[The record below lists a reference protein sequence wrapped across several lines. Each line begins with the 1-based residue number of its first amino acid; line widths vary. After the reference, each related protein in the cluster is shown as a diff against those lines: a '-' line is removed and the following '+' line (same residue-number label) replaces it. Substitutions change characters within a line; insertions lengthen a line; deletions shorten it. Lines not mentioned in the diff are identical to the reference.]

1 MDPRDRRV
9 PLSVSSVP
17 LSVSIVDAQGRPVR
31 APGLAVWL
39 ARVAPVSS
47 PTSVTVAVISDARV
61 RALNRN
67 YRGKDRAT
75 DVLSFPSQAPSSVRA
90 TPGSRTRL
98 GSPARTF
105 LGDIVIARGVAKRQA
120 QRAGHAERT
129 EWRVLALHGLLHLL
143 GYDHET
149 DRGTMARTEARL
161 RRKGGLARG
170 LIERGG
176 PR

>member
-1 MDPRDRRV
+1 MRPSDRRV
-9 PLSVSSVP
+9 RLSVSV
-17 LSVSIVDAQGRPVR
+17 VDAQGRAVR

-39 ARVAPVSS
+39 ARLAPITS
-47 PTSVTVAVISDARV
+47 PSSVTVAVVPDARV
-61 RALNRN
+61 RALNRS

-75 DVLSFPSQAPSSVRA
+75 DVLSFPSREGPPPRARRSSRIRFA
-90 TPGSRTRL
+90 
-98 GSPARTF
+98 SPAPTF

-120 QRAGHAERT
+120 QRAGHAEMT

-149 DRGTMARTEARL
+149 DHGTMARTEARL
-161 RRKGGLARG
+161 RQKGGLAGG